1 MIFIIIRNTQI
12 DYSNTELKNQ
22 LLFKDSFNI
31 EEFKAMNY
39 TLKQQKEL
47 MKKNYKNYII
57 IIGKLINYII
67 NKNEIDIDI
76 YELEN

>member
-1 MIFIIIRNTQI
+1 MSFSRWQI
-12 DYSNTELKNQ
+12 QMATEFRSEKQ
-22 LLFKDSFNI
+22 LASSKDSFNI

-39 TLKQQKEL
+39 SLKQQKEL

>member
-22 LLFKDSFNI
+22 LLYKYNFNI

-39 TLKQQKEL
+39 SPKQQKEL

-57 IIGKLINYII
+57 IIGKLIKYII
-67 NKNEIDIDI
+67 NKNEIDISG
-76 YELEN
+76 LE